1 MAQLHRRRVHRG
13 RMKRALAWTL
23 IIGFLILFCIA
34 FGWSKL
40 AAFIGFIVVVSV
52 PSFAFTWLVEH
63 GFFKDRK

>member
-1 MAQLHRRRVHRG
+1 
-13 RMKRALAWTL
+13 MKRALAWTL